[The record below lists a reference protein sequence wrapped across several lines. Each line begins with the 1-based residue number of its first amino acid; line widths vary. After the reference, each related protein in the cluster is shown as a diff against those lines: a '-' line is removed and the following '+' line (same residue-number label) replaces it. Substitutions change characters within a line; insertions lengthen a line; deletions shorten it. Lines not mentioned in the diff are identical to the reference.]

1 MMKSVM
7 TVENRKE
14 GRRNFRLRLL
24 TLGVGLYLVT
34 LLAGCATRQPG
45 VTAAEVHRRHVRMNS
60 MNVQMMMQDIDH
72 FLLLD
77 RPSMLT
83 DRRLP

>member
-1 MMKSVM
+1 
-7 TVENRKE
+7 
-14 GRRNFRLRLL
+14 LRLF

-45 VTAAEVHRRHVRMNS
+45 VTAAEVHRRHVRMNR